1 MVFDSSHLEDSK
13 IQYMGGEKKKKAK
26 QKIKIFIMNSHTVVL
41 LTEWLRSTV

>member
-13 IQYMGGEKKKKAK
+13 IQYMGGKKKAK